1 MIDRIGRNGAFI
13 FLACLFFASSG
24 FSFKTVSGAVTVAS
38 TEIQSATQ
46 DPSRPESVT
55 STQVPSTNHTIL
67 SIPTPFGMAG
77 MAALI
82 LGVAIA
88 IAFVFLLIFEDGRR
102 VLVKLFYLIRYMFG
116 VEVGLRGLIQI
127 GLYSALPALAV
138 AIAQGAR
145 DSSQKGFDWHTFMTF
160 FLIVTAVGIGANIIN
175 RSMTLQRILS
185 PGAGRVWRAQRK
197 SVTAAIIQRL
207 NRHITHSTATIDEV
221 QKILRDLLDVIVLHV
236 RDHRGNFR
244 NDRPR
249 VFGNLLLEDGAD
261 LVVVTRDSFSHSPEY
276 QRPIPAR
283 YPKARMLAGR
293 AIETRKVLSV
303 GVLRHAYPEGPKNKP
318 YESILAIPLFGA
330 QGDAPYG
337 VLSIDC
343 SQPYF
348 FESFAPGKVENDLE
362 NSLQPYAHLITLT
375 LEALV
380 STDRS
385 VVISKL
391 TQSSVPLL
399 PKGGQL

>member
-1 MIDRIGRNGAFI
+1 M
-13 FLACLFFASSG
+13 L
-24 FSFKTVSGAVTVAS
+24 
-38 TEIQSATQ
+38 
-46 DPSRPESVT
+46 
-55 STQVPSTNHTIL
+55 
-67 SIPTPFGMAG
+67 TPLGVAG

-82 LGVAIA
+82 LGVAISFA
-88 IAFVFLLIFEDGRR
+88 LIFLLLFQDGRR
-102 VLVKLFYLIRYMFG
+102 LLVKLFYLTRKMFG

-138 AIAQGAR
+138 AFTQGAR
-145 DSSQKGFDWHTFMTF
+145 DSSQKGFDWHAFITF
-160 FLIVTAVGIGANIIN
+160 FIVVTIVGVFANIIN

-185 PGAGRVWRAQRK
+185 PGAGRVWRSQRK

-221 QKILRDLLDVIVLHV
+221 QTILRDLLDVIVLHI

-244 NDRPR
+244 NDRPT
-249 VFGNLLLEDGAD
+249 VFANLLLEDGAD
-261 LVVVTRDSFSHSPEY
+261 LVVIARDRFSHSPEY
-276 QRPIPAR
+276 QRPIPVR
-283 YPKARMLAGR
+283 YRKVTMVCGR

-303 GVLRHAYPEGPKNKP
+303 GVLGHAYPEGPQNKP
-318 YESILAIPLFGA
+318 YTSILAIPLFGA
-330 QGDAPYG
+330 RGDAPYG

-391 TQSSVPLL
+391 TQASVPLL

>member
-1 MIDRIGRNGAFI
+1 MF
-13 FLACLFFASSG
+13 
-24 FSFKTVSGAVTVAS
+24 
-38 TEIQSATQ
+38 
-46 DPSRPESVT
+46 
-55 STQVPSTNHTIL
+55 
-67 SIPTPFGMAG
+67 TPLGMAG
-77 MAALI
+77 AAALI
-82 LGVAIA
+82 LGLAA
-88 IAFVFLLIFEDGRR
+88 ALTFFFLLLFEDGRR
-102 VLVKLFYLIRYMFG
+102 LLVKLFYLIRYMFG
-116 VEVGLRGLIQI
+116 VEVSLRGLIQI
-127 GLYSALPALAV
+127 GLYSALPAFAV
-138 AIAQGAR
+138 AFVQGSR
-145 DSSQKGFDWHTFMTF
+145 DSSQKGFDWHIFMVTF
-160 FLIVTAVGIGANIIN
+160 LVVTAVGIGANIIN

-261 LVVVTRDSFSHSPEY
+261 LVVVARDSFSHSPEY

-283 YPKARMLAGR
+283 YPKARMLCGR

-303 GVLRHAYPEGPKNKP
+303 GVLSHAYPEGPKNKP

-380 STDRS
+380 STDRA
-385 VVISKL
+385 VVITKL
-391 TQSSVPLL
+391 VQASVPLL